1 MTEHT
6 CDDNNSKTFLNTY
19 NGIKP
24 GKYVT
29 GNNSTM
35 LNEYKK
41 AYDEIEK
48 KVALHYTRP
57 SALSETSAVAQKNP
71 ISMTYDWSTQ
81 KYTATF
87 TIENEYM
94 DKSSPSNYREII
106 HDLGK
111 NGAGFDVSYTE
122 GSKNTKITVSAK
134 KAFKEVKTVTVNR
147 RIQDMCSPKK

>member
-1 MTEHT
+1 MGYRT

-48 KVALHYTRP
+48 ESCPALYP
-57 SALSETSAVAQKNP
+57 P
-71 ISMTYDWSTQ
+71 IG
-81 KYTATF
+81 
-87 TIENEYM
+87 
-94 DKSSPSNYREII
+94 II
-106 HDLGK
+106 
-111 NGAGFDVSYTE
+111 
-122 GSKNTKITVSAK
+122 
-134 KAFKEVKTVTVNR
+134 
-147 RIQDMCSPKK
+147 